1 MELSLK
7 NIKKEY
13 GNKLVLDYVSISL
26 NPGLYGLL
34 GSNGSGKTTLFR
46 IICGLMKPT
55 QGAVFFNGK
64 NIVDQ
69 AENFR
74 DILGFLPQDF
84 GYYPDFTAR
93 NFLLYIASL
102 KGLSRKNASTTS
114 DELLDLVGL
123 SAIKNKK
130 IRKLSGGMKQRLGIA
145 QALLNDPQVLVLDE
159 PTVGLDPKERVK
171 FRKLLSSLS
180 KEKIILLSTHIVSD
194 VESIA
199 DEILILKNG
208 RLRDRGTVS
217 QLVSEISGKVWEC
230 EVTEYEANKLEET
243 FLVSN
248 RRQDGQHI
256 VMRIVSEQ
264 APILNAS
271 LVSPTLEDLYLYYFR
286 EEMQDEDTYQI

>member
-13 GNKLVLDYVSISL
+13 GNKLILDCISVSL
-26 NPGLYGLL
+26 KPGLYGLL

-46 IICGLMKPT
+46 IICGLTKPT

-84 GYYPDFTAR
+84 RYYPDFTAR

-217 QLVSEISGKVWEC
+217 QLVSEISDKVWEC

-264 APILNAS
+264 APNLNAS

-286 EEMQDEDTYQI
+286 EEMQDEDTY

>member
-26 NPGLYGLL
+26 KPGLYGLL

-84 GYYPDFTAR
+84 RYYPDFTAR
-93 NFLLYIASL
+93 NFLLYVASL

-243 FLVSN
+243 FIVSN

-256 VMRIVSEQ
+256 VIRIVSEQ
-264 APILNAS
+264 APISKAS

-286 EEMQDEDTYQI
+286 EEMRDEDTY

>member
-7 NIKKEY
+7 SIKKEY
-13 GNKLVLDYVSISL
+13 GDKLVLDCLSFSL
-26 NPGLYGLL
+26 KPGLYGIL

-84 GYYPDFTAR
+84 RYYPDFTAR

-145 QALLNDPQVLVLDE
+145 QALLNNPQVLVLDE

-180 KEKIILLSTHIVSD
+180 KEKIILLSTHIVLD

-217 QLVSEISGKVWEC
+217 QLVSEISSKVWEC
-230 EVTEYEANKLEET
+230 EVTEYEADKLEET

-248 RRQDGQHI
+248 RRQVGQHI

-264 APILNAS
+264 APISKAS

-286 EEMQDEDTYQI
+286 EEMQDEDTY

>member
-7 NIKKEY
+7 SIKKEY
-13 GNKLVLDYVSISL
+13 GDKLVLDCISFSL
-26 NPGLYGLL
+26 KPGLYGIL

-84 GYYPDFTAR
+84 RYYPDFTAR

-145 QALLNDPQVLVLDE
+145 QALLNNPQVLVLDE

-217 QLVSEISGKVWEC
+217 QLVSEISSKVWEC

-248 RRQDGQHI
+248 RRQVGQHI

-264 APILNAS
+264 APISKAS

-286 EEMQDEDTYQI
+286 EEMQDEDTY

>member
-13 GNKLVLDYVSISL
+13 GNKLILDCISVSL
-26 NPGLYGLL
+26 KPGLYGLL

-46 IICGLMKPT
+46 IICGLTKPT

-64 NIVDQ
+64 NIVNQ

-74 DILGFLPQDF
+74 DVLGFLPQDF
-84 GYYPDFTAR
+84 RYYPDFTAR

-217 QLVSEISGKVWEC
+217 QLVSEISDKVWEC

-264 APILNAS
+264 APNLNAS

-286 EEMQDEDTYQI
+286 EEMRDEDTY

>member
-26 NPGLYGLL
+26 KPGLYGLL

-64 NIVDQ
+64 NIVNQ

-84 GYYPDFTAR
+84 RYYRDFTAR

-114 DELLDLVGL
+114 DELLELVGL

-208 RLRDRGTVS
+208 RLRDRGTVN
-217 QLVSEISGKVWEC
+217 QLVSEISDKVWEC
-230 EVTEYEANKLEET
+230 EVTECEANKLEET

-264 APILNAS
+264 APILKAS

>member
-26 NPGLYGLL
+26 KPGLYGLL

-64 NIVDQ
+64 NIVNQ

-74 DILGFLPQDF
+74 DVLGFLPQDF
-84 GYYPDFTAR
+84 RYYPDFTAR

-114 DELLDLVGL
+114 DELLDLLGL

-199 DEILILKNG
+199 EEILILKNG
-208 RLRDRGTVS
+208 RLRDRGTVN
-217 QLVSEISGKVWEC
+217 QLVSEISDKVWEC
-230 EVTEYEANKLEET
+230 EVTECEANKLEET

-264 APILNAS
+264 APIPKAS

-286 EEMQDEDTYQI
+286 EEMRDEDTY

>member
-1 MELSLK
+1 MELTLK

-26 NPGLYGLL
+26 KPGLYGIL

-64 NIVDQ
+64 NMVDQ
-69 AENFR
+69 AGNFR

-84 GYYPDFTAR
+84 RYYPDFTAR

-114 DELLDLVGL
+114 DELLELVGL

-208 RLRDRGTVS
+208 RLRDRGTVN
-217 QLVSEISGKVWEC
+217 QLVSEISDKVWEC
-230 EVTEYEANKLEET
+230 EVTECEANKLEET

-264 APILNAS
+264 APISKAS

-286 EEMQDEDTYQI
+286 EEMQDEDTY

>member
-26 NPGLYGLL
+26 KPGLYGLL

-84 GYYPDFTAR
+84 RYYPDFTAR
-93 NFLLYIASL
+93 NFLLYVASL

-264 APILNAS
+264 APNLNAS

-286 EEMQDEDTYQI
+286 EEMQDEDTY

>member
-26 NPGLYGLL
+26 KPGLYGLL

-74 DILGFLPQDF
+74 DILGYLPQDF
-84 GYYPDFTAR
+84 RYYPDFTAR

-102 KGLSRKNASTTS
+102 KGLSRKNASTIS

-217 QLVSEISGKVWEC
+217 QLVSEISGMVWEC

-286 EEMQDEDTYQI
+286 EEMQDEDTY

>member
-13 GNKLVLDYVSISL
+13 GNKLILDCISVSL
-26 NPGLYGLL
+26 KPGLYGLL

-46 IICGLMKPT
+46 IICGLTKPT

-69 AENFR
+69 AEKFR

-84 GYYPDFTAR
+84 RYYPDFTAR

-217 QLVSEISGKVWEC
+217 QLVSEISDKVWEC
-230 EVTEYEANKLEET
+230 EVTECEANKLEET

-264 APILNAS
+264 APNLNAS

-286 EEMQDEDTYQI
+286 EEMQDEDTY

>member
-26 NPGLYGLL
+26 KPGLYGLL

-69 AENFR
+69 AEKFR

-84 GYYPDFTAR
+84 RYYPDFTAR
-93 NFLLYIASL
+93 NFLLYVASL

-264 APILNAS
+264 APNLNAS

-286 EEMQDEDTYQI
+286 EEMQDEDTY

>member
-13 GNKLVLDYVSISL
+13 GNKLILDCISVSL
-26 NPGLYGLL
+26 KPGLYGLL

-46 IICGLMKPT
+46 IICGLTKPT

-69 AENFR
+69 AEKFR

-84 GYYPDFTAR
+84 RYYPDFTAR

-145 QALLNDPQVLVLDE
+145 QALLNNPQVLVLDE

-217 QLVSEISGKVWEC
+217 QLVSEISSKVWEC
-230 EVTEYEANKLEET
+230 EVTEYEADKLEET

-248 RRQDGQHI
+248 RRQVGQHI

-264 APILNAS
+264 APISKAS

-286 EEMQDEDTYQI
+286 EEMQDEDTY

>member
-13 GNKLVLDYVSISL
+13 GNKLILDCISVSL
-26 NPGLYGLL
+26 KPGLYGLL

-46 IICGLMKPT
+46 IICGLTKPT

-69 AENFR
+69 AEKFR

-84 GYYPDFTAR
+84 RYYPDFTAR

-208 RLRDRGTVS
+208 RLRDRGTVN
-217 QLVSEISGKVWEC
+217 QLVSEISDKVWEC
-230 EVTEYEANKLEET
+230 EVTECEANKLEET
-243 FLVSN
+243 FLVST

-264 APILNAS
+264 APNLNAS

-286 EEMQDEDTYQI
+286 EEMQDEDTY

>member
-26 NPGLYGLL
+26 KPGLYGLL

-84 GYYPDFTAR
+84 RYYPDFTAR
-93 NFLLYIASL
+93 NFLLYVASL

-194 VESIA
+194 IESIA

-230 EVTEYEANKLEET
+230 EVIEYEANKLEET

-264 APILNAS
+264 APISNAS

-286 EEMQDEDTYQI
+286 EEMQDEDTY

>member
-26 NPGLYGLL
+26 KPGLYGLL

-46 IICGLMKPT
+46 IICGLTKPT

-84 GYYPDFTAR
+84 RYYPDFTAR
-93 NFLLYIASL
+93 NFLLYVASL

-243 FLVSN
+243 FIVSN

-256 VMRIVSEQ
+256 VIRIVSEQ
-264 APILNAS
+264 APISKAS

-286 EEMQDEDTYQI
+286 EEMQDEDTY

>member
-26 NPGLYGLL
+26 KPGLYGLL

-84 GYYPDFTAR
+84 RYYPDFTAR

-114 DELLDLVGL
+114 DELLELVGL

-199 DEILILKNG
+199 DEILILKNA
-208 RLRDRGTVS
+208 RLRDRGTVN
-217 QLVSEISGKVWEC
+217 QLVSEISDKVWEC
-230 EVTEYEANKLEET
+230 EVTECEANKLEET

-264 APILNAS
+264 APISKAS

-286 EEMQDEDTYQI
+286 EEMQDEDTY

>member
-26 NPGLYGLL
+26 KPGLYGLL

-64 NIVDQ
+64 NIVNQ

-84 GYYPDFTAR
+84 RYYRDFTAR

-114 DELLDLVGL
+114 DELLDLLGL

-145 QALLNDPQVLVLDE
+145 QALLNNPQVLVLDE

-208 RLRDRGTVS
+208 RLRDRGTVN
-217 QLVSEISGKVWEC
+217 QLVSEISDKVWEC
-230 EVTEYEANKLEET
+230 EVTECEANKLEET

-264 APILNAS
+264 APISKAS

-286 EEMQDEDTYQI
+286 EEMRDEDTY

>member
-84 GYYPDFTAR
+84 RYYPDFTAR

>member
-7 NIKKEY
+7 SIKKEY
-13 GNKLVLDYVSISL
+13 GDKLVLDCISFSL
-26 NPGLYGLL
+26 EPGLYGIL

-46 IICGLMKPT
+46 IVCGLMKPT

-84 GYYPDFTAR
+84 RYYPDFTAR

-159 PTVGLDPKERVK
+159 PTVGLDPKEQVK

-180 KEKIILLSTHIVSD
+180 NEKIILLSTHIVSD
-194 VESIA
+194 IESIA

-208 RLRDRGTVS
+208 RLRDRGTVN
-217 QLVSEISGKVWEC
+217 QLVSEISDKVWEC
-230 EVTEYEANKLEET
+230 EVTEYEADKLEET

-264 APILNAS
+264 APISKAS

-286 EEMQDEDTYQI
+286 EEMQDEDTY

>member
-1 MELSLK
+1 MELTLK

-26 NPGLYGLL
+26 KPGLYGLL

-64 NIVDQ
+64 NIVNQ

-84 GYYPDFTAR
+84 RYYPDFTAR

-208 RLRDRGTVS
+208 RLRDRGTVN
-217 QLVSEISGKVWEC
+217 QLVSEISDKVWEC
-230 EVTEYEANKLEET
+230 EVTECEANKLEET

-264 APILNAS
+264 APISKAS

-286 EEMQDEDTYQI
+286 EEMQDEDTY

>member
-13 GNKLVLDYVSISL
+13 GNKLILDCISVSL
-26 NPGLYGLL
+26 KPGLYGLL

-46 IICGLMKPT
+46 IICGLTKPT

-69 AENFR
+69 AEKFR

-84 GYYPDFTAR
+84 RYYPDFTAR

-208 RLRDRGTVS
+208 RLRDRGTVN
-217 QLVSEISGKVWEC
+217 QLVSEISDKVWEC
-230 EVTEYEANKLEET
+230 EVTECEANKLEET

-264 APILNAS
+264 APISKAS

-286 EEMQDEDTYQI
+286 EEMQDEDTY

>member
-7 NIKKEY
+7 SIKKEY
-13 GNKLVLDYVSISL
+13 GDKLVLDCISFSL
-26 NPGLYGLL
+26 KPGLYGIL

-64 NIVDQ
+64 NIVNQ

-74 DILGFLPQDF
+74 DVLGFLPQDF
-84 GYYPDFTAR
+84 RYYPDFTAR

-208 RLRDRGTVS
+208 RLRDRGTVN
-217 QLVSEISGKVWEC
+217 QLVSEISDKVWEC
-230 EVTEYEANKLEET
+230 EVTEYEADKLEET

-264 APILNAS
+264 APISKAS

-286 EEMQDEDTYQI
+286 EEMQDEDTY

>member
-7 NIKKEY
+7 SIKKEY
-13 GNKLVLDYVSISL
+13 GDKLVLDCISFSL
-26 NPGLYGLL
+26 EPGLYGIL

-46 IICGLMKPT
+46 IVCGLMKPT

-84 GYYPDFTAR
+84 RYYPDFTAR

-180 KEKIILLSTHIVSD
+180 NEKIILLSTHIVSD

-208 RLRDRGTVS
+208 RLRDRGTVN
-217 QLVSEISGKVWEC
+217 QLVSEISDKVWEC
-230 EVTEYEANKLEET
+230 EVTEYEADKLEET

-264 APILNAS
+264 APISKAS

-286 EEMQDEDTYQI
+286 EEMQDEDTY

>member
-1 MELSLK
+1 MELTLK

-26 NPGLYGLL
+26 KPGLYGLL

-64 NIVDQ
+64 NIVNQ

-84 GYYPDFTAR
+84 RYYRDFTAR

-208 RLRDRGTVS
+208 RLRDRGTVN
-217 QLVSEISGKVWEC
+217 QLVSEISDKVWEC
-230 EVTEYEANKLEET
+230 EVTECEANKLEET

-264 APILNAS
+264 APIPKAS

-286 EEMQDEDTYQI
+286 EEMQDEDTY

>member
-13 GNKLVLDYVSISL
+13 GDKLVLDCISFSL
-26 NPGLYGLL
+26 KPGLYGIL

-84 GYYPDFTAR
+84 RYYPDFTAR

-208 RLRDRGTVS
+208 LLRDRGTVN
-217 QLVSEISGKVWEC
+217 QLVSEISDKVWEC
-230 EVTEYEANKLEET
+230 ELTEYEADKLEET

-264 APILNAS
+264 APNLNAS

-286 EEMQDEDTYQI
+286 EEMQDEDTY

>member
-26 NPGLYGLL
+26 KPGLYGLL

-84 GYYPDFTAR
+84 RYYPDFTAR
-93 NFLLYIASL
+93 NFLLYVASL

-208 RLRDRGTVS
+208 RLRDRGTVN
-217 QLVSEISGKVWEC
+217 QLVSEISDKVWEC
-230 EVTEYEANKLEET
+230 EVTECEANKLEET

-264 APILNAS
+264 APIPKAS

-286 EEMQDEDTYQI
+286 EEMQDEDTY

>member
-26 NPGLYGLL
+26 KPGLYGLL

-64 NIVDQ
+64 NIVNQ

-74 DILGFLPQDF
+74 DVLGFLPQDF
-84 GYYPDFTAR
+84 RYYPDFTAR

-114 DELLDLVGL
+114 DELLDLLGL

-208 RLRDRGTVS
+208 RLRDRGTVN
-217 QLVSEISGKVWEC
+217 QLVSEISDKVWEC
-230 EVTEYEANKLEET
+230 EVTECEANKLEET

-264 APILNAS
+264 APTPKAS

-286 EEMQDEDTYQI
+286 EEMRDEDTY

>member
-26 NPGLYGLL
+26 KPGLYGLL

-64 NIVDQ
+64 NIVNQ

-74 DILGFLPQDF
+74 DVLGFLPQDF
-84 GYYPDFTAR
+84 RYYPDFTAR

-208 RLRDRGTVS
+208 RLRDRGTVN

-230 EVTEYEANKLEET
+230 EVTECEANKLEET

-264 APILNAS
+264 APIPKAS

-286 EEMQDEDTYQI
+286 EEMRDEDTY

>member
-7 NIKKEY
+7 SIKKEY
-13 GNKLVLDYVSISL
+13 GDKLVLDCISFSL
-26 NPGLYGLL
+26 EPGLYGIL

-64 NIVDQ
+64 NMVDQ
-69 AENFR
+69 AGNFR

-84 GYYPDFTAR
+84 RYYPDFTAR

-208 RLRDRGTVS
+208 RLRDRGTVN
-217 QLVSEISGKVWEC
+217 QLVSEISDKVWEC
-230 EVTEYEANKLEET
+230 EVTEYEADKLEET

-264 APILNAS
+264 APISKAS

-286 EEMQDEDTYQI
+286 EEMQDEDTY

>member
-26 NPGLYGLL
+26 KPGLYGLL

-64 NIVDQ
+64 NIVNQ

-74 DILGFLPQDF
+74 DVLGFLPQDF
-84 GYYPDFTAR
+84 RYYPDFTAR

-208 RLRDRGTVS
+208 RLRDRGTVN
-217 QLVSEISGKVWEC
+217 QLVSEISDKVWEC
-230 EVTEYEANKLEET
+230 EVTECEANKLEET

-264 APILNAS
+264 APIPKAS

-286 EEMQDEDTYQI
+286 EEMQDEDTY

>member
-7 NIKKEY
+7 SIKKEY
-13 GNKLVLDYVSISL
+13 GDKLVLDCISFSL
-26 NPGLYGLL
+26 KPGLYGIL

-84 GYYPDFTAR
+84 RYYPDFTAR

-208 RLRDRGTVS
+208 RLRDRGTVN
-217 QLVSEISGKVWEC
+217 QLVSEISDKVWEC
-230 EVTEYEANKLEET
+230 EVTECEANKLEET

-264 APILNAS
+264 APIPKAS

-286 EEMQDEDTYQI
+286 EEMRDEDTY

>member
-26 NPGLYGLL
+26 KPGLYGLL

-64 NIVDQ
+64 NIVNQ

-84 GYYPDFTAR
+84 RYYRDFTAR

-264 APILNAS
+264 TPISKAS

-286 EEMQDEDTYQI
+286 EEMQDEDTY

>member
-26 NPGLYGLL
+26 KPGLYGLL

-84 GYYPDFTAR
+84 RYYPDFTAR

-208 RLRDRGTVS
+208 RLRDRGTVN
-217 QLVSEISGKVWEC
+217 QLVSEISDKVWEC

-286 EEMQDEDTYQI
+286 EEMQDEDTY

>member
-26 NPGLYGLL
+26 KPGLYGLL

-84 GYYPDFTAR
+84 RYYPDFTAR
-93 NFLLYIASL
+93 NFLLYVASL

-208 RLRDRGTVS
+208 RLRDRGTVN
-217 QLVSEISGKVWEC
+217 QLVSEISDKVWEC
-230 EVTEYEANKLEET
+230 EVTECEANKLEET
-243 FLVSN
+243 FIVSN

-256 VMRIVSEQ
+256 VIRIVSEQ
-264 APILNAS
+264 APISKAS

-286 EEMQDEDTYQI
+286 EEMRDEDTY

>member
-13 GNKLVLDYVSISL
+13 GNKLILDCISVSL
-26 NPGLYGLL
+26 KPGLYGLL

-84 GYYPDFTAR
+84 RYYPDFTAR

-123 SAIKNKK
+123 SAIQNKK
-130 IRKLSGGMKQRLGIA
+130 IKKLSGGMKQRLGIA

-208 RLRDRGTVS
+208 RLRDRGTVN
-217 QLVSEISGKVWEC
+217 QLVSEISDKVWEC

-264 APILNAS
+264 APNLNAS

-286 EEMQDEDTYQI
+286 EEMQDEDTY

>member
-1 MELSLK
+1 MELTLK

-26 NPGLYGLL
+26 KPGLYGLL

-84 GYYPDFTAR
+84 RYYRDFTAR

-114 DELLDLVGL
+114 DELLELVGL

-208 RLRDRGTVS
+208 RLRDRGTVN
-217 QLVSEISGKVWEC
+217 QLVSEISDKVWEC
-230 EVTEYEANKLEET
+230 EVTEYEADKLEET

-264 APILNAS
+264 APISKAS

-286 EEMQDEDTYQI
+286 EEMQDEDTY

>member
-26 NPGLYGLL
+26 KPGLYGLL

-84 GYYPDFTAR
+84 RYYPDFTAR
-93 NFLLYIASL
+93 NFLLYVASL

-114 DELLDLVGL
+114 DELLDLLGL

-208 RLRDRGTVS
+208 RLRDRGTVN
-217 QLVSEISGKVWEC
+217 QLVSEISDKVWEC
-230 EVTEYEANKLEET
+230 EVTECEANKLEET

-264 APILNAS
+264 APIPKAS

-286 EEMQDEDTYQI
+286 EEMQDEDTY

>member
-26 NPGLYGLL
+26 KPGLYGLL

-69 AENFR
+69 AEKFR

-84 GYYPDFTAR
+84 RYYPDFTAR

-114 DELLDLVGL
+114 DELLDLLGL

-243 FLVSN
+243 FIVSN

-256 VMRIVSEQ
+256 VIRIVSEQ
-264 APILNAS
+264 APISKAS

-286 EEMQDEDTYQI
+286 EEMQDEDTY